1 MPTKRFDNLP
11 EEKRRRIAEAAIA
24 EYVQNGIDAAEV
36 AGIVR
41 RAGIPRGSFYQ
52 YFEDMNDLFGYV
64 LSHLVTIKLVH
75 MADVVAQAGK
85 IPFVDYVETTFRA
98 GLQFARTYPQGIA
111 FARRVYSSADPVIA
125 AHVKSA
131 MQKGVEHY
139 LPLIDQDKAKGL
151 IRLTV
156 NSRVLASIVMAVSSD
171 VVATAILH
179 EPDDF
184 QQSLAIADTLF
195 DILRHGI
202 QAHEGAN

>member
-1 MPTKRFDNLP
+1 MPSKRFANLP

-64 LSHLVTIKLVH
+64 LSHLVTIKLVYL
-75 MADVVAQAGK
+75 ADVVAQAGK
-85 IPFVDYVETTFRA
+85 LPFVDYVETTFRA

-111 FARRVYSSADPVIA
+111 FARRVYSSADPVVA

-139 LPLIDQDKAKGL
+139 LPLIDQDKARGL
-151 IRLTV
+151 IRQSV
-156 NSRVLASIVMAVSSD
+156 DSRVLARFVMAVFSD
-171 VVATAILH
+171 VVASAMLH
-179 EPDDF
+179 EPGDD
-184 QQSLAIADTLF
+184 QEGMALADTLF

-202 QAHEGAN
+202 QAHEGAD